1 LRPGDQ
7 APGVLQLEHERVDR
21 RGLEPLPVDLDL
33 AGIGVDPDPDPVT
46 GKRGNVYIADTGNHR
61 VRKIDS
67 GGIIST
73 VAGNGAAGSAL
84 RTRVSHAELGAYL
97 AEHPGRS
104 AAQIADD
111 LQAAATGV
119 SSQLHRGKHTRYE
132 HRNNRWYRRSRS
144 R

>member
-1 LRPGDQ
+1 VSASTGLRSGSARSVVREIDRELERLEKLEK
-7 APGVLQLEHERVDR
+7 AVVSEREVLLSARAA
-21 RGLEPLPVDLDL
+21 L
-33 AGIGVDPDPDPVT
+33 T
-46 GKRGNVYIADTGNHR
+46 
-61 VRKIDS
+61 
-67 GGIIST
+67 
-73 VAGNGAAGSAL
+73 GNGAAGSAL

-132 HRNNRWYRRSRS
+132 HRDNRWYRRSRS